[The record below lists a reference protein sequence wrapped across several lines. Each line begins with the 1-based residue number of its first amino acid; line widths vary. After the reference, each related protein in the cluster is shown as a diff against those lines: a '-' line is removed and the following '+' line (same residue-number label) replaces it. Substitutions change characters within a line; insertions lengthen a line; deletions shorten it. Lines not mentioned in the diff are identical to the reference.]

1 MNVREGGMRYVIG
14 VDGGGTKTN
23 VAVFGENVGVIGA
36 ATSGPANQR
45 SVGMDAASANIAQAI
60 RNALQVANISL
71 AQIAAI
77 TLCLAGFDTD
87 LDLPVPQRAARSLG
101 FTGPTIIENDVVGAW
116 AGATEAQPGVVIIAG
131 TGATGLGMNARGQLW
146 RTDGWDYILGDSG
159 SGYAIG
165 LAAIR
170 AAMRMLDGRD
180 QPSPLVRELRAIYG
194 VNNAEEMR
202 RLVDSTPFGKFE
214 IAAFAEKV
222 WEVAEQGDPVAQGIF
237 TQAGAR
243 LGESG
248 AAIIRMLDMQEDA
261 FPVSTVGSVFKAEP
275 WITGP
280 FRRIIQQ
287 TAPQVM
293 FRSPLHAPE
302 VGAALLALR
311 RLDDDDIGSWT
322 LGTGKRHIRRSLTI
336 SELFPS

>member
-1 MNVREGGMRYVIG
+1 MRYVIG

-23 VAVFGENVGVIGA
+23 AAVFGENVGVVGA
-36 ATSGPANQR
+36 GASGPANQR
-45 SVGMDAASANIAQAI
+45 SVGTDAASVNIAQAI
-60 RNALQVANISL
+60 RSALQASNIPLSQVA
-71 AQIAAI
+71 AV

-87 LDLPVPQRAARSLG
+87 LDLPVPQRAVRSLG

-116 AGATEAQPGVVIIAG
+116 AGATEAQPGIVVIAG
-131 TGATGLGMNARGQLW
+131 TGATGLGMNAKGQLW
-146 RTDGWDYILGDSG
+146 RTDGWDYILGDDG

-180 QPSPLVRELRAIYG
+180 EPTALLREMQEIYG

-214 IAAFAEKV
+214 IAAFAERV
-222 WEVAEQGDPVAQGIF
+222 WEAAQQDDPVAQTIF
-237 TQAGAR
+237 AQAGER

-248 AAIIRMLDMQEDA
+248 AAIIRMLDMQDDA
-261 FPVSTVGSVFKAEP
+261 FPVATVGSVFKSEP
-275 WITGP
+275 WVTDS
-280 FRRIIQQ
+280 FRRIIAQ
-287 TAPQVM
+287 TAPQAT
-293 FRSPLHAPE
+293 FRPPLHAPE

-311 RLDDDDIGSWT
+311 RLENDDFGSWT
-322 LGTGKRHIRRSLTI
+322 LGTGKRRIQRSRSI
-336 SELFPS
+336 SELFPA

>member
-1 MNVREGGMRYVIG
+1 MRYVIG

-23 VAVFGENVGVIGA
+23 AAVFGENVGVVGA
-36 ATSGPANQR
+36 GASGPANQR
-45 SVGMDAASANIAQAI
+45 SVGTDAASVNIAQAI
-60 RNALQVANISL
+60 RSALQASNIPLSQVA
-71 AQIAAI
+71 AV

-87 LDLPVPQRAARSLG
+87 LDLPVPQRAVRSLG

-116 AGATEAQPGVVIIAG
+116 AGATEAQPGIVVIAG
-131 TGATGLGMNARGQLW
+131 TGATGLGMNAKGQLW
-146 RTDGWDYILGDSG
+146 RTDGWDYILGDDG

-180 QPSPLVRELRAIYG
+180 EPTALLREMQEIYG

-214 IAAFAEKV
+214 IAAFAERV
-222 WEVAEQGDPVAQGIF
+222 WEAAQQDDPVAQGIF
-237 TQAGAR
+237 AQAGER

-248 AAIIRMLDMQEDA
+248 AAIIRMLDMQGDA
-261 FPVSTVGSVFKAEP
+261 FPVATVGSVFKSEP
-275 WITGP
+275 WVTDP
-280 FRRIIQQ
+280 FRRIIAQ
-287 TAPQVM
+287 TAPQAT
-293 FRSPLHAPE
+293 FRPPLHAPE

-311 RLDDDDIGSWT
+311 RLDNDDFGSWT
-322 LGTGKRHIRRSLTI
+322 LGTGKRRIQRSRSI
-336 SELFPS
+336 SELFPA

>member
-1 MNVREGGMRYVIG
+1 MRYVIG

-23 VAVFGENVGVIGA
+23 AAAFGEQNGVVGVGA
-36 ATSGPANQR
+36 SGPANQR
-45 SVGMDAASANIAQAI
+45 SVGTDAASVNIAQAI
-60 RNALQVANISL
+60 RGALQAADL
-71 AQIAAI
+71 ALGQIAAI

-87 LDLPVPQRAARSLG
+87 LDLPVPQRALRSLG

-131 TGATGLGMNARGQLW
+131 TGATGLGMNAKGQLW
-146 RTDGWDYILGDSG
+146 RTDGWDYILGDDG

-180 QPSPLVRELRAIYG
+180 QATALLREMQAIYG

-214 IAAFAEKV
+214 IAAFAERV
-222 WEVAEQGDPVAQGIF
+222 WEAAQQGDPVARRIF
-237 TQAGAR
+237 TEAGKR
-243 LGESG
+243 LGES
-248 AAIIRMLDMQEDA
+248 AVAIIRMLTMEGDA
-261 FPVSTVGSVFKAEP
+261 FPVSTVGSVFKSEP
-275 WITGP
+275 WVTDP
-280 FRRIIQQ
+280 FRAIISG
-287 TAPQVM
+287 TAPQVT
-293 FRSPLHAPE
+293 FQPPLHPPE

-311 RLDDDDIGSWT
+311 RLENDDFGSWT
-322 LGTGKRHIRRSLTI
+322 LGTGKRHIQRSLSI
-336 SELFPS
+336 SEIFPG